1 MLTKLW
7 NLRKQKIIEAD
18 RVYLRYPLMS
28 DWKDWAEIRQQ
39 SRNHLTPWEPRWSHN
54 TLTRT
59 SFRAR
64 LRQYARDAKDD
75 IGHAFFIFR
84 KEDDQIVGSITLS
97 NIRRGVS
104 QTGTIGY
111 WTGHPFVRMGYM
123 REAIL
128 ALLPELFDRFGLRR
142 IEAACLLENEP
153 SASLL
158 EKIGFTREGQARQY
172 LCING
177 VWQDHLLYAVL
188 KGDENQACPASADRN
203 AGSTPSLAIADNHLA
218 SSLLPKTKS

>member
-1 MLTKLW
+1 MLANLW

-18 RVYLRYPLMS
+18 RVYLRYPQMS
-28 DWKDWAEIRQQ
+28 DWKGWAEIRQQ
-39 SRNHLTPWEPRWSHN
+39 SRQHLTPWEPLWSHN
-54 TLTRT
+54 TLTKT

-75 IGHAFFIFR
+75 DGHAFLIFR
-84 KEDDQIVGSITLS
+84 KEDNQIVGSITLS

-123 REAIL
+123 CEAIST
-128 ALLPELFDRFGLRR
+128 LLPELFDVFGLRR
-142 IEAACLLENEP
+142 IEAACLLENVP

-158 EKIGFTREGQARQY
+158 EKVGFTREGHARQY

-177 VWQDHLLYAVL
+177 VWQDHLLYAFL
-188 KGDENQACPASADRN
+188 KGDGRAQEK
-203 AGSTPSLAIADNHLA
+203 
-218 SSLLPKTKS
+218 SSVSRVG